1 MRAQRASL
9 ALGLVLVG
17 ATACVKH
24 VETTTSTVE
33 VEELRREAELRT
45 AVNLPDSFAVVTPA
59 ATVRDCPPALRDE
72 RLQAR
77 LTLRRSLLIPVQ
89 DSAGTAYRPFGDY
102 AVEPA
107 AQYGEQPGEGVRV
120 DCARRRG
127 IGVVT
132 LLARIP

>member
-1 MRAQRASL
+1 MRVRPASL
-9 ALGLVLVG
+9 ALGLGLIG
-17 ATACVKH
+17 AAACVKQ

-33 VEELRREAELRT
+33 VEDLRREAELRI
-45 AVNLPDSFAVVTPA
+45 AVNLPDSFRVVTAPA
-59 ATVRDCPPALRDE
+59 TARDCPPALRDE
-72 RLQAR
+72 RLQTR

-89 DSAGTAYRPFGDY
+89 NSAGVTYQPFGDY

-107 AQYGEQPGEGVRV
+107 AQYGEQPGEGVRI

-132 LLARIP
+132 LIARIP